1 MIQRDVAAAQIA
13 TLREWASIWDAEAV
27 PGDGCSEVAFL
38 MVRAAR
44 TAEAVISAMP
54 MPEDQVALAPPVVMA
69 DGREG

>member
-1 MIQRDVAAAQIA
+1 MIQRDVATAQIA
-13 TLREWASIWDAEAV
+13 TLREWASLWDADAV

-44 TAEAVISAMP
+44 TAEAVVSDLP
-54 MPEDQVALAPPVVMA
+54 LPVDQVAIAPPVVMA